1 MHPHPLHPLPISA
14 LGILHFKKSDRSG
27 EGLVLN
33 KETGLVLE
41 EPKSW
46 QFMSVTN
53 DMRNECL
60 VLMQQHKL
68 SNILKYYR
76 TGDSYN
82 LSPRITCKFKQE
94 IQIHSNRN
102 TQRTTLRSKEKC
114 TFQGRKQ
121 IQQGQASMSEPGT
134 GERECRL
141 KDTCEIQRCIQQLRR
156 G

>member
-60 VLMQQHKL
+60 VLMQAAQVIKHTK
-68 SNILKYYR
+68 ILQNWR
-76 TGDSYN
+76 F
-82 LSPRITCKFKQE
+82 L
-94 IQIHSNRN
+94 
-102 TQRTTLRSKEKC
+102 
-114 TFQGRKQ
+114 
-121 IQQGQASMSEPGT
+121 
-134 GERECRL
+134 
-141 KDTCEIQRCIQQLRR
+141 
-156 G
+156 